1 MIRHASW
8 IRPTS
13 RRCSPPR
20 GDPALAV
27 QTTGLIGLGVIG
39 QLYAEHLVRAKGALW
54 VHDTV
59 PERAAAASA
68 IGATIAGSARALA
81 KASDVIVVALPNP
94 PAVEAAFIG
103 EDGLLAGIR
112 PGSLVLDVST
122 VDPATSRTMYAAVRE
137 RQADYLDAPVSGGA
151 PGGAGTDGARAATI
165 SFMVG
170 GDPGAFERAI
180 PTMAILG
187 QRWFHLGPTGSGS
200 TVKLISNLLAGVH
213 NLVASEAFVL
223 GAAAGFSPETLLE
236 VFDGT
241 DAKSFWLTEYFAPRV
256 RRRDFDPG
264 FSVDLQY
271 KDHRLASEL
280 GRELGVPLF
289 FNDLA
294 VALYQAM
301 RAQGRGGR
309 DLVESVR
316 FLGELS
322 GADIYA
328 PRQGDAPPA
337 TPTPSDRAGGA

>member
-1 MIRHASW
+1 V
-8 IRPTS
+8 
-13 RRCSPPR
+13 
-20 GDPALAV
+20 DPERARDPDADMV
-27 QTTGLIGLGVIG
+27 NQPTGLIGLGVIG
-39 QLYAEHLVRAKGALW
+39 QLYAAHLLRAKGALW

-59 PERAAAASA
+59 PERAAAAAARGASA
-68 IGATIAGSARALA
+68 PGSARAVA
-81 KASDVIVVALPNP
+81 EASDVIVIALPDP
-94 PAVEAAFIG
+94 TAVEAAFAG
-103 EDGLLAGIR
+103 PDGLLAGLR
-112 PGSLVLDVST
+112 PGTLVLDVST
-122 VDPATSRTMYAAVRE
+122 VDPATSRAVHAAVRQ
-137 RQADYLDAPVSGGA
+137 RQADYLDAPVSGGE
-151 PGGAGTDGARAATI
+151 PGGAGTDGARAASIT
-165 SFMVG
+165 FMVG
-170 GDPGAFERAI
+170 GDREAFERAE

-187 QRWFHLGPTGSGS
+187 RRWFYLGPAGSGS

-271 KDHRLASEL
+271 KDHRLASDL

-294 VALYQAM
+294 AALYQSM
-301 RAQGRGGR
+301 RAQGLGGR

-316 FLGELS
+316 FLGGLS
-322 GADIYA
+322 GADIYE
-328 PRQGDAPPA
+328 PRHADVASTSALSASREDA
-337 TPTPSDRAGGA
+337 R